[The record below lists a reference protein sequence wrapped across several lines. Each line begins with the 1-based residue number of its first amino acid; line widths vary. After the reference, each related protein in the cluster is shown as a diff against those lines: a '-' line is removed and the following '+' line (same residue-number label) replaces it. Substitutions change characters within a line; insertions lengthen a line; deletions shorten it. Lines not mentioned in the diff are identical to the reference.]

1 LSGRPMLR
9 RAASKLLGRVQP
21 TLLRPPLTLLRQP
34 PAVQR
39 REASTLLAHAS
50 QCAGQCTLLA
60 NTISCTLPRPMLSG
74 MSLRSLAPGNPW
86 RRFFSSTSDYYQILS
101 VPRTATTAEIK
112 KAYFAA
118 AKRCHPDLHP
128 GKEAQFR
135 MVNEAYEC
143 LRDSSSRAA
152 YDRGSNGSQQH
163 QHQQHAR
170 RDQYTSSRWS
180 GSQQQ
185 QQQQQRQWKQQQQ
198 QQRHQDIFRQVW
210 SELGFDEVDEY
221 VRQIQKEL
229 HHAMTEAGANANFG
243 PGWEFAVRHKALV
256 LGTLLPITL
265 IVRSPALTAAS
276 LRVLPFSLFLARSFL
291 PLHLQW
297 YFFSRL
303 WIAAIK
309 YVEKQVGK

>member
-1 LSGRPMLR
+1 MQFMR
-9 RAASKLLGRVQP
+9 RAVGTLLGRA
-21 TLLRPPLTLLRQP
+21 RPPPALLQRAAGTLPVRVP
-34 PAVQR
+34 
-39 REASTLLAHAS
+39 
-50 QCAGQCTLLA
+50 QCAGQYT
-60 NTISCTLPRPMLSG
+60 
-74 MSLRSLAPGNPW
+74 
-86 RRFFSSTSDYYQILS
+86 FFSSAATCISTRPILSSSRSNLGQRCLSSSSNFYQILS
-101 VPRTATTAEIK
+101 VPRTATTSEIK

-135 MVNEAYEC
+135 LVNEAYEC
-143 LRDSSSRAA
+143 LRDPSSRAT
-152 YDRGSNGSQQH
+152 YDRGSHESQ
-163 QHQQHAR
+163 R
-170 RDQYTSSRWS
+170 
-180 GSQQQ
+180 QQQ
-185 QQQQQRQWKQQQQ
+185 QQQQQARGDRHTSSSSSRWSGGRQQQQQQQQQQQWQQQ

-210 SELGFDEVDEY
+210 SELGFDEVDMY
-221 VRQIQKEL
+221 VKQIQKEL

-256 LGTLLPITL
+256 LGTLVPITL

-309 YVEKQVGK
+309 YVEKRVGK